1 MGDSVAIAFSETG
14 EAAKINYSIPM
25 PGAHTGRRIVEL
37 NLGLERTAFLEAAL
51 KAGEDLAE
59 KVGIK
64 RSPHGMEVDAARA
77 RMFFSGSLQ
86 RAGVSALASVL
97 STERSTGSA
106 VAATTERSRT
116 SVAGEEALA
125 GVARLSLLRSAAPL
139 SSGARIDEIESDF
152 KVYEEQL
159 SRGNVLV
166 PVRSWAGVTRLAPR
180 PAEPVPEPTFFL
192 VERYGISSF
201 LGDYGMG
208 RTVKTFTLLPG
219 ESTTISLK
227 TWQSTT
233 ESIKE
238 SSSIIDSHEQSAR
251 ERFADKIQSETTDK
265 QTQSKTEKWH
275 VEAEAQGSWGF
286 GSAKVSGGASGEYQS
301 GREQFARQAS
311 EATKEHAAEASSK
324 RELSVTSSSEKT
336 VTSGSEALI
345 ERTITN
351 VNVRRVLNFVFRE
364 LNQTYTTKL
373 HLKEVRVAF
382 SNGRLNSWRE
392 VPLSG
397 LRQLVEETLQASEI
411 DRVAQRILKVAGVVF
426 DSQDSPVTCLEKVTV
441 AADGMS
447 ISNADAMVGPDGE
460 FPPPGE
466 RVYYRFKR
474 GPLNQANVLNAVD
487 GVVLS
492 EQQIT
497 MRTDSVIVEALLGQ
511 ADALDAY
518 AMEIQAAA
526 ANEKTLANRRTELI
540 LDTLAE
546 IADPEKRAELGA
558 RLLGTCCPE
567 LRVDD

>member
-1 MGDSVAIAFSETG
+1 MSEPVAIAFSKTG

-25 PGAHTGRRIVEL
+25 PGAHTGRRIIEL
-37 NLGLERTAFLEAAL
+37 DLGLAPSAFTDAA
-51 KAGEDLAE
+51 KTAGEDLAA
-59 KVGIK
+59 KAGLK
-64 RSPHGMEVDAARA
+64 RSERGTEIDPARA
-77 RMFFSGSLQ
+77 RLFFSHNLA
-86 RAGVSALASVL
+86 RAGV
-97 STERSTGSA
+97 A
-106 VAATTERSRT
+106 VAAEALGRETAAAAASTATERLRS
-116 SVAGEEALA
+116 
-125 GVARLSLLRSAAPL
+125 GVAERAMTEPIAATAVAFRRSAAPL
-139 SSGARIDEIESDF
+139 SAGARLDEVQSDY

-159 SRGNVLV
+159 ALGNVLV
-166 PVRSWAGVTRLAPR
+166 PVANWAGVPILVPR
-180 PAEPVPEPTFFL
+180 PADPAPEPTFFL

-251 ERFADKIQSETTDK
+251 ERFADKVQSETTDK

-275 VEAEAQGSWGF
+275 VEAEAKASWGF

-311 EATKEHAAEASSK
+311 EATQEHAAEASSK

-397 LRQLVEETLQASEI
+397 LRRLLEETLQPSEI
-411 DRVAQRILKVAGVVF
+411 DTVAQRILKAAGVVF
-426 DSQDSPVTCLEKVTV
+426 DSKDNAVVCLERVTI
-441 AADGMS
+441 AADGTS
-447 ISNADAMVGPDGE
+447 ISAELASTGSDGE
-460 FPPPGE
+460 FPPPGD
-466 RVYYRFKR
+466 RTYYRFRR
-474 GPLNQANVLNAVD
+474 GPLNQADANNPVD

-526 ANEKTLANRRTELI
+526 ASEKTLANRRTELV
-540 LDTLAE
+540 LDTLAAISNAE
-546 IADPEKRAELGA
+546 MRAELGA
-558 RLLGTCCPE
+558 RLLGTCCPKSE
-567 LRVDD
+567 

>member
-25 PGAHTGRRIVEL
+25 PGAHTGRRIIEL
-37 NLGLERTAFLEAAL
+37 SLGLEQSAFLDAAL
-51 KAGEDLAE
+51 KAGEDLAD

-64 RSPHGMEVDAARA
+64 KGAHGTEVDSARA
-77 RMFFSGSLQ
+77 RMFFSGSLA
-86 RAGVSALASVL
+86 RAGVSALANVM
-97 STERSTGSA
+97 STERSTGA
-106 VAATTERSRT
+106 VGAATERSRT
-116 SVAGEEALA
+116 SVAGEEA
-125 GVARLSLLRSAAPL
+125 VAAARMSLLRSSAPL
-139 SSGARIDEIESDF
+139 STGARLDEIESDF

-166 PVRSWAGVTRLAPR
+166 PVRSWAGVPKLAPR
-180 PAEPVPEPTFFL
+180 PADPEPEPTFFL

-397 LRQLVEETLQASEI
+397 LRQLLEETLQPSEI
-411 DRVAQRILKVAGVVF
+411 DRVAERILKVAGVVF
-426 DSQDSPVTCLEKVTV
+426 DSQDTPVTCLEKVEV

-447 ISNADAMVGPDGE
+447 IMAEAAQVGADGE
-460 FPPPGE
+460 FPPPNA
-466 RVYYRFKR
+466 RLYYRFKR
-474 GPLNQANVLNAVD
+474 GALNQENVRNAVD

-492 EQQIT
+492 EQEIT

-526 ANEKTLANRRTELI
+526 ANEKTLSNRRTELI
-540 LDTLAE
+540 LATLAE

-567 LRVDD
+567 IRSDE